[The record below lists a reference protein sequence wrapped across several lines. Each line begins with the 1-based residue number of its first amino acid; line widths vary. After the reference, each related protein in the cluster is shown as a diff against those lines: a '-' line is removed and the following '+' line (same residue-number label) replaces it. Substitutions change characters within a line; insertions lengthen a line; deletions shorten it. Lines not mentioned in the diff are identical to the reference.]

1 MKFSHDD
8 LRNIDSLRIS
18 IHSSASP
25 QAFELAGQFNEELAA
40 IQNRLDEFFIVPDFD
55 PLESDLKALEKI
67 GKDRRFLRFDLIKDI
82 LRLLSTRVDIDAR
95 IQGHLNQASSDAG
108 THLKTLHAEYSRR
121 LSESGVSGPA
131 LTAAVGSVDKVRE
144 AHDAWQQQR
153 GFVGT
158 LSNEGNG
165 NASSGTVARIRGAL
179 FERFRSWVAELA
191 DIEEKPED
199 PQRPPKQP
207 DWKAHTVVI
216 PGTPATRN

>member
-55 PLESDLKALEKI
+55 PLESDLKALEKS

-82 LRLLSTRVDIDAR
+82 LRLLNIRFDIDATIR
-95 IQGHLNQASSDAG
+95 RHLNQASSDAA

-144 AHDAWQQQR
+144 AHDALQQQR
-153 GFVGT
+153 GFDGS
-158 LSNEGNG
+158 LSNNING
-165 NASSGTVARIRGAL
+165 NASSGTVVRIRGAFL
-179 FERFRSWVAELA
+179 ERFRSWVAELA
-191 DIEEKPED
+191 DIEEKPEGPELQA
-199 PQRPPKQP
+199 PQQE
-207 DWKAHTVVI
+207 WKARTVVI
-216 PGTPATRN
+216 PATPATRD